1 MAALQIEG
9 FTTDYYLVGF
19 SENTGTDNKTRY
31 RLNFLFNSE
40 KTHGYSVLTVSC
52 EKNKLEAMLGGVP
65 VEGQVYKV
73 YTDKFVSKEGN
84 LITYLKDMFISYDLA
99 NESGV

>member
-1 MAALQIEG
+1 MAALNIEG

-19 SENTGTDNKTRY
+19 SKNTGNDNKTRY

-40 KTHGYSVLTVSC
+40 KTEGYSVLTVSC
-52 EKNKLEAMLGGVP
+52 EKNKLEGMLGGVP
-65 VEGQVYKV
+65 VVGQVYKV
-73 YTDKFVSKEGN
+73 YTDKFVSEGK